1 MFTFFNHCT
10 FYSVQLRFFN
20 SRIKNKQW
28 CPSSRNS
35 SDPAVEVNSA
45 RNSLTAFAMVEIP
58 PRKSMSNNSSE
69 NGIMVSS
76 PSADADDL
84 SNGNHKTPTSNNK
97 MPDRLAP
104 PDVCHRHKH
113 LKRFVHSGL

>member
-1 MFTFFNHCT
+1 
-10 FYSVQLRFFN
+10 
-20 SRIKNKQW
+20 
-28 CPSSRNS
+28 
-35 SDPAVEVNSA
+35 
-45 RNSLTAFAMVEIP
+45 MVEIP

-104 PDVCHRHKH
+104 PDVCHRHKKH
-113 LKRFVHSGL
+113 LKRLVHRAHSKARGQDFGLFGTLVG